1 MTENSKEKV
10 GGTQMLRSVYFELG
24 RELVTPGI
32 YGAMKASN
40 KFTSE
45 IIHAMQLFCLGNWG
59 KVSVEDKEMNDL
71 ALKDGGRLM
80 GTYRTCKG
88 KVWIITEADR
98 SVTTVLFPREY

>member
-45 IIHAMQLFCLGNWG
+45 IMLCNCFVLETGA
-59 KVSVEDKEMNDL
+59 
-71 ALKDGGRLM
+71 R
-80 GTYRTCKG
+80 YRWKTK
-88 KVWIITEADR
+88 R
-98 SVTTVLFPREY
+98 